1 MTENVFGHY
10 DGISRVYKKWILP
23 QDGSRVCFSKES
35 NFTWQ
40 LSLPVWTK
48 QSRLFCEVNY
58 HKINRIRGIF
68 SLGAVLFPWDGSDSI
83 FIACVGAATM
93 LIESLKRKWYKGGLC
108 STSLCVGLVNYCGA
122 GRKVLRWRSAQGF
135 KKQTKAIN
143 DEIMAEREN
152 S

>member
-1 MTENVFGHY
+1 MTENVSGHY

-68 SLGAVLFPWDGSDSI
+68 SLGAVLSLGMDQ
-83 FIACVGAATM
+83 IAYSLLVWEM